1 MAQLDLKDLTSK
13 ATTWVSLYMRAP
25 SLHRWSLW
33 QQIIIKMVRALTAT
47 VREFFNGQLSLM
59 AMSLVYTTLLS
70 IVPLLAVSFS
80 VLKGFGVHNQ
90 IEPFLLNALA
100 PLGEKAE
107 EISMQIIGF
116 VDNVKVG
123 VLGAVGLGLLF
134 YTVISLMT
142 KIERAF
148 NYTWHVSAGRSLAD
162 RFSHYISV
170 LLLAPVLVFAA
181 LSIMTTITA
190 SPTVAQLSQ
199 EPGIGTLITWGGR
212 VVPYVIMVGAFGFVY
227 TLMPNTNVKISSAL
241 AGAVVTA
248 LLWQLTGWAFTSF
261 VIGSPNAEVY
271 AAFFTLVVFMIWLYI
286 SWLILLIGGSIGFYY
301 QNTRLTIPGYR
312 SSSLSNIARERLAL
326 SVMKI
331 IAENFRDGDE
341 KPTIASLSERFGVPD
356 SAISWV
362 VGVMNRNGLL
372 ARIEGGARHLVPARS
387 LETITVR
394 NIYDAVR
401 RSDEGDGKALSVEVP
416 DADVRT
422 LLEGIDSSVRD
433 KLGATTLLELCKD
446 REPAPV
452 SQIG

>member
-1 MAQLDLKDLTSK
+1 MAQIDLKDLISK
-13 ATTWVSLYMRAP
+13 ATSWMDRYMRAP
-25 SLHRWSLW
+25 SLRRWPLW
-33 QQIIIKMVRALTAT
+33 EQVLVKMIRALVAT
-47 VREFFNGQLSLM
+47 VREFRNGQLSLM

-70 IVPLLAVSFS
+70 LVPLLAVSFS

-90 IEPFLLNALA
+90 IEPFLLNTLA

-107 EISMQIIGF
+107 EISVQIIGF

-199 EPGIGTLITWGGR
+199 EPVIGTLITWGGR
-212 VVPYVIMVGAFGFVY
+212 VVPYVILVSAFAFIY
-227 TLMPNTNVKISSAL
+227 TLMPNTNVRLSSAF
-241 AGAVVTA
+241 AGAIVTA
-248 LLWQLTGWAFTSF
+248 LLWQLAGFVFTSF

-271 AAFFTLVVFMIWLYI
+271 AAFFTLVVFMIWLYL
-286 SWLILLIGGSIGFYY
+286 SWLILLVGGSIGFYY
-301 QNTRLTIPGYR
+301 QNTQLTIPGYR
-312 SSSLSNIARERLAL
+312 SSSLSNVARESLAL
-326 SVMKI
+326 SVMKT
-331 IAENFRDGDE
+331 IAENFRGGE
-341 KPTIASLSERFGVPD
+341 ERPTVASLSERFSVPD
-356 SAISWV
+356 SAVSWV

-372 ARIEGGARHLVPARS
+372 VNAEGRVSYLAPARS
-387 LETITVR
+387 LETITVQE
-394 NIYDAVR
+394 IFDAVR
-401 RSDEGDGKALSVEVP
+401 QADDGDGKALTVNIA
-416 DADVRT
+416 DADVRS
-422 LLEGIDSSVRD
+422 LINGIDKSVRD
-433 KLGATTLLELCKD
+433 KLGATTVLDLCQEQQ
-446 REPAPV
+446 EPPV
-452 SQIG
+452 KQVG